1 MKIKNLRE
9 GAHLSLAELA
19 ETTMLTLQELEM
31 VEQNRVV
38 PPISVLVKI
47 SKALGVRLGTI
58 LDGDECCTPVVMNRS
73 QQSPET
79 DFKLS
84 VNLQNKPHL
93 TYHLL
98 AKGKSDRNMEPSL
111 IEVGY
116 MAPEEA
122 VFAPHEGEEFLYVL
136 EGEIVVGYGK
146 ELFRVPAGQSIYYD
160 SVVPHY
166 LSSAAAGQKARIL
179 AVAYMPAN

>member
-9 GAHLSLAELA
+9 GAGLSLTELA
-19 ETTMLTLQELEM
+19 EATMLMPQELEL
-31 VEQNRVV
+31 VEQNQAV
-38 PPISVLVKI
+38 PPISALVKI

-58 LDGDECCTPVVMNRS
+58 LDGDECCAPVVMNQS
-73 QQSPET
+73 QGVAET

-84 VNLQNKPHL
+84 VNLTDKPHL

-111 IEVGY
+111 IEVDY
-116 MAPEEA
+116 MNPEDA
-122 VFAPHEGEEFLYVL
+122 IFAPHEGEEFLYVL

-146 ELFRVPAGQSIYYD
+146 DVFRVQAGQSIYYD

-166 LSSAAAGQKARIL
+166 LSSASAGQKARIL

>member
-9 GAHLSLAELA
+9 VAGLSISDLAEA
-19 ETTMLTLQELEM
+19 TMLTSQELEL
-31 VEQNRVV
+31 VEQNQAV
-38 PPISVLVKI
+38 PPISALVKI

-58 LDGDECCTPVVMNRS
+58 LDGDECCAPVVMNPS
-73 QQSPET
+73 QAGAGT

-84 VNLQNKPHL
+84 VNLLNKPHL

-111 IEVGY
+111 IEVDY
-116 MAPEEA
+116 MAPEDA

-146 ELFRVPAGQSIYYD
+146 EIFRVQAGQSIYYD

-166 LSSAAAGQKARIL
+166 LSSASAGQRARIL
-179 AVAYMPAN
+179 AVAYMPIG

>member
-9 GAHLSLAELA
+9 VAGLSISDLAEA
-19 ETTMLTLQELEM
+19 TMLTSQELEL
-31 VEQNRVV
+31 VEQNQAV
-38 PPISVLVKI
+38 PPISALVKI

-58 LDGDECCTPVVMNRS
+58 LDGDECCSPVVMNPL
-73 QQSPET
+73 QSAAGT

-84 VNLQNKPHL
+84 VNLMNKPHL

-111 IEVGY
+111 IEVDY
-116 MAPEEA
+116 MAPEDA

-146 ELFRVPAGQSIYYD
+146 EVFRVQAGQSIYYD

-166 LSSAAAGQKARIL
+166 LSSASAGQRARIL
-179 AVAYMPAN
+179 AVAYMPVG